1 MHWFD
6 KLIHIWSGW
15 SIPMLFISM
24 GLEYVLVTTIGLFIS
39 KYIIIGD
46 VQYRL
51 TALGF
56 IIGTLTFFI
65 VK

>member
-1 MHWFD
+1 
-6 KLIHIWSGW
+6 
-15 SIPMLFISM
+15 MLFISM